1 MMNAFTFGQSLA
13 PCAVGL
19 LLAIGF
25 IKWKWKIK
33 LLGRIKLLV
42 FIISIIISSLL
53 MEIFN
58 DMLSSAVVIPVT
70 ITFTIA
76 LIFGFL
82 LRKNE
87 IDLSQTNLNGVDNEQ
102 T

>member
-1 MMNAFTFGQSLA
+1 
-13 PCAVGL
+13 
-19 LLAIGF
+19 
-25 IKWKWKIK
+25 
-33 LLGRIKLLV
+33 
-42 FIISIIISSLL
+42 

-87 IDLSQTNLNGVDNEQ
+87 IDLSQTNINGVDNEQ